1 MENRAHIEEYW
12 YYIFPKL
19 KYGEVGS
26 GRKGKL
32 KIEAPGEK
40 HELLNTEEILILLIG
55 LYSDL
60 EKTKRQES
68 PFNSINLTFRA
79 QRYQS
84 ETQNLIAGTA
94 ETPRSTFI

>member
-12 YYIFPKL
+12 YYIFLKL

-40 HELLNTEEILILLIG
+40 HELLHTEEILILLIG

-60 EKTKRQES
+60 EKKKKTA
-68 PFNSINLTFRA
+68 ITF
-79 QRYQS
+79 Q
-84 ETQNLIAGTA
+84 LHKPDI
-94 ETPRSTFI
+94 